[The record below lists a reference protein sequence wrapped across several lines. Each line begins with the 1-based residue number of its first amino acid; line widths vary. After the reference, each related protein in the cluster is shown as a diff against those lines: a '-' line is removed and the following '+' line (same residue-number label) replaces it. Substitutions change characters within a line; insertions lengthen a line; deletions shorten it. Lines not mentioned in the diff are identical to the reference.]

1 MNQFSDFKSEI
12 QKNWLNRRKSNKVTL
27 IFSTLAVN
35 ARKMTY
41 LNKDLKISIIE
52 NPPISNIFE
61 SSGFKLDHFFPIQS
75 ILSKIGKV
83 NDNKMLRSKKAES
96 IYGKTQWLA
105 FIKLKCF
112 HECRK
117 PEKQMNFESRFKWFC
132 LIRSIPLKRAR

>member
-27 IFSTLAVN
+27 IFSTLGVN

-61 SSGFKLDHFFPIQS
+61 SSGF
-75 ILSKIGKV
+75 
-83 NDNKMLRSKKAES
+83 
-96 IYGKTQWLA
+96 
-105 FIKLKCF
+105 
-112 HECRK
+112 
-117 PEKQMNFESRFKWFC
+117 
-132 LIRSIPLKRAR
+132 